1 MFGGLGVKEIL
12 LLLLLAALLFGT
24 KKLPSIG
31 RSAGKGM
38 RELKNSAT
46 SFKEP
51 LDEMKALVPGEEVAE
66 IRKVAALANPRT
78 ALTNVILDGN
88 EPNRA
93 ETSSETQTDK

>member
-1 MFGGLGVKEIL
+1 VFGGIGVTEIL

-38 RELKNSAT
+38 RELKDSAK

-51 LDEMKALVPGEEVAE
+51 LDEMKALVPGEVAE
-66 IRKVAALANPRT
+66 IRKVTALANPRT
-78 ALTNVILDGN
+78 ALTKVILDGN

-93 ETSSETQTDK
+93 ESSSETQTDK